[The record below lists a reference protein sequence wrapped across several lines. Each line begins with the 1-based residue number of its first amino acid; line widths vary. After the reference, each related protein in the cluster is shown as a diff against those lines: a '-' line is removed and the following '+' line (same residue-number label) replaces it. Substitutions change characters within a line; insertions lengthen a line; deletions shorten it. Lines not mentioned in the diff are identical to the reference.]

1 LSRWINIG
9 LAVLGL
15 LTVGFI
21 GLLYWLPEFRAATR
35 DVAVIILALFS
46 MVGTIISIALLLT
59 LVYTVQAI
67 NRTAQ
72 NTVIPQIGQLTAKV
86 DQVLDSGRQI
96 AGNVQDTTSSVS
108 TTTSYVAEQVVTP
121 FVRIGGLMAGVRAAA
136 SYLARR
142 GEQ

>member
-9 LAVLGL
+9 LAILGI
-15 LTVGFI
+15 LTVAFI
-21 GLLYWLPEFRAATR
+21 GLLYWLPDFRTATR

-46 MVGTIISIALLLT
+46 MIGTILSIALLLS

-72 NTVIPQIGQLTAKV
+72 NSLIPRIDQLASKL
-86 DQVLDSGRQI
+86 DQVMDSGRQI

-121 FVRIGGLMAGVRAAA
+121 FVRLGGLLAGVRAAA
-136 SYLARR
+136 TYLARR
-142 GEQ
+142 GEK